1 MEKGLEPLVDNNTE
15 ILILGTFP
23 STKSREQSKNPSQP
37 CYYMNKSNQFWEIIF
52 SITNN
57 SVSLDNYTEKKECL
71 FRNHIGLWDVL
82 KNCDFKKENSSLD
95 KNIYKESSN
104 DFILLKKK
112 CPNLKCIFFN
122 GKKAK
127 KYFDKYLKTI
137 SFNDLKLW
145 LDNLIKIELPST
157 SRANTMHKKEK
168 IEKWEQE
175 IKKFML

>member
-1 MEKGLEPLVDNNTE
+1 MEKGLEPLVNNNTK

-37 CYYMNKSNQFWEIIF
+37 CYYMNKSNQFWEIILG
-52 SITNN
+52 ILN
-57 SVSLDNYTEKKECL
+57 SEIVIDNYTKKKEYL
-71 FRNHIGLWDVL
+71 LENHIGLWDVL

-95 KNIYKESSN
+95 KDIDKESYN
-104 DFILLKKK
+104 DFTHLKEK
-112 CPNLKCIFFN
+112 CPNLKCICFN

-127 KYFDKYLKTI
+127 KYFDEYLKTI

-145 LDNLIKIELPST
+145 LENLIKIELPST

-168 IEKWEQE
+168 KEKWEQE
-175 IKKFML
+175 IKKFLL